1 MEIKEAV
8 LDEMIEFM
16 EDFPKAANMNN
27 MSIQVG
33 EYKGYIVRVEIVR
46 PEGNEGTEI

>member
-16 EDFPKAANMNN
+16 EGFPKAASMNN

-33 EYKGYIVRVEIVR
+33 EYKGYKMRVELVK
-46 PEGNEGTEI
+46 PEEKQEQ